1 MSLSSPLI
9 FQKNTVIEKHQIE
22 GNDLP
27 RRYFSRMV
35 PITRTATG
43 YSAKVQYEAVTA
55 ETGSLPTVAG
65 ALQDLVAKLQ
75 EKGFS
80 RLRTR
85 VNFRGKRYLAEK
97 EPWVDYPDPA

>member
-1 MSLSSPLI
+1 MSAASPLI
-9 FQKNTVIEKHQIE
+9 FQRNTVIEKHQIE

-27 RRYFSRMV
+27 GRSFSRMV

-43 YSAKVQYEAVTA
+43 YSATFQYEAVTA
-55 ETGSLPTVAG
+55 ETGSVPTVAG
-65 ALQDLVAKLQ
+65 TLHDLATQLQK
-75 EKGFS
+75 KGFS

-97 EPWVDYPDPA
+97 EPWVDYPDKT